1 MLAAIPYETFETIA
15 LGPLQLRTFGLM
27 LGIGVLAGAWVAG
40 RHGEQF
46 GVDREATYALATRMV
61 IAGVIG
67 ARLTWAIT
75 NWDQIEEPL
84 DVIAVWQGGLQFSG
98 GFIAALI
105 VGYPTFRRWDRLT
118 RWRMADAGAFGV
130 TVGAALGRVGCT
142 AVGEHFGST
151 WGAEWFPL
159 AVRFEGGDPRENF
172 LGDQPLTVGTE
183 FHNLAINE
191 MIVLFVLALV
201 LWRVLSARPA
211 PAPGTAVAIF
221 LPVYALNRFLLDFL
235 RINDRTVLGLTGAQY
250 MCLGIFI
257 ASVWMWRNVRPK
269 TAALVVAEAEARA
282 SSDPST
288 ATKASETEPAA
299 ELADAHATDVPD
311 TGADDPASDGAPARQ
326 TGATSSER
334 VVPRDR

>member
-1 MLAAIPYETFETIA
+1 MLAAIPYRTFETIS

-40 RHGEQF
+40 RHGERF
-46 GVDREATYALATRMV
+46 GVDREVTYALATRMV

-67 ARLTWAIT
+67 SRLTWAIT
-75 NWDQIEEPL
+75 NWDQIETPL
-84 DVIAVWQGGLQFSG
+84 DIIAVWEGGLQFSG
-98 GFIAALI
+98 GFLAALI

-118 RWRMADAGAFGV
+118 RWRMADAGALGV
-130 TVGAALGRVGCT
+130 TVGAAFGRVGCT

-151 WGAEWFPL
+151 WAADWFPL

-183 FHNLAINE
+183 FHNLAIDE
-191 MIVLFVLALV
+191 MIVLFVLAVV
-201 LWRVLSARPA
+201 LWRVLWARPA

-250 MCLGIFI
+250 MCLGIVV
-257 ASVWMWRNVRPK
+257 ATVWVWRTVRPQ
-269 TAALVVAEAEARA
+269 TAALVEAEAEAH
-282 SSDPST
+282 
-288 ATKASETEPAA
+288 ASEA
-299 ELADAHATDVPD
+299 EAGADASDAEAGAATP
-311 TGADDPASDGAPARQ
+311 
-326 TGATSSER
+326 ER
-334 VVPRDR
+334 PTPGNG